1 MKLDKNQQKQLISA
15 IRISADSRGYK
26 ARTNT
31 IYKVID
37 KAFIHCDFLV
47 VNSQKLIYRIYIKNY
62 DYDDIFWKIMQMSSN
77 SKRNDSLR
85 AIGAFKAPSVLMKN
99 GEIELI
105 EKYEEQAE
113 YLVGLV
119 DECSRNFMEKYDIDE
134 YVVECEDVLMGREV
148 LKCLAYI
155 HVNNIEQAVKI
166 AQKSINDGKSGNY
179 GDNGLYWTDYGFM
192 SGTSWSVSGNG
203 IYGDY
208 TCTFKI
214 SSSTERNYL

>member
-15 IRISADSRGYK
+15 IRIFADSRGYK

-85 AIGAFKAPSVLMKN
+85 AIGAFKAPSVLLKK
-99 GEIELI
+99 GGIELI

-134 YVVECEDVLMGREV
+134 YVIECEDVLMGREV

-166 AQKSINDGKSGNY
+166 AQKSINDGKNGNY
-179 GDNGLYWTDYGFM
+179 ENEGK
-192 SGTSWSVSGNG
+192 
-203 IYGDY
+203 
-208 TCTFKI
+208 TFFEWVLI
-214 SSSTERNYL
+214 LS

>member
-85 AIGAFKAPSVLMKN
+85 AIGAFKAPSVLLKN

-134 YVVECEDVLMGREV
+134 YVIECEDVLMGREV

-155 HVNNIEQAVKI
+155 HGNNIEQAVKI

-179 GDNGLYWTDYGFM
+179 ENEGKNFFEWLLM
-192 SGTSWSVSGNG
+192 LS
-203 IYGDY
+203 
-208 TCTFKI
+208 
-214 SSSTERNYL
+214 